1 MLVELGEEKII
12 MKNKMKLVT
21 LGALTTLMFMGNF
34 APASAATTIK
44 NESTNE
50 LTNELTNEFEYLRD
64 AIKTIDTVPTEE
76 RSQYLEDNRE
86 WIDEIEVR
94 LENYLETIPEEQ
106 QNDVVKSLYS
116 DEIMALSLS
125 GNLGEY
131 FDDVWYHLRD
141 GWWTYSMEPKWS
153 VRLWESTMKAAWT
166 ELGKNYNGI
175 KNDNGSLWNQYKCHW
190 NYDAGGLLAGSWDLE
205 VGLPIVS
212 EIEMIKARCNPGK

>member
-1 MLVELGEEKII
+1 
-12 MKNKMKLVT
+12 MKNKMKLVS

-34 APASAATTIK
+34 APASAATPTTNEST

-64 AIKTIDTVPTEE
+64 AIDTIDAVPSEE

-86 WIDEIEVR
+86 WIDEIGVR
-94 LENYLETIPEEQ
+94 LEDYLETIPEEQ
-106 QNDVVKSLYS
+106 QNDVVKSLLS
-116 DEIMALSLS
+116 DNFLINTLSLD

-131 FDDVWYHLRD
+131 FDDVWFHTRGGYD
-141 GWWTYSMEPKWS
+141 TYSMEPKWS

-175 KNDNGSLWNQYKCHW
+175 RNDNGSLWNQYKCHW
-190 NYDAGGLLAGSWDLE
+190 NYDAMGALAGSWDLE
-205 VGLPIVS
+205 VGRPIVS
-212 EIEMIKARCNPGK
+212 EAEMIRTRCNPK